1 MTIPIQELAAGLM
14 ILHIGSDCFM
24 VAVLRRQH
32 GLFSQ
37 PITLHDDRYEE
48 SDIRKIKNFR
58 LRLFT
63 LSLVILAGNTI
74 PILIDGLTLFSNNTG
89 RPHTVHAI
97 SILYAVS
104 NALTA
109 IISAYLISTLYR
121 IARGAN
127 DPNELVEREV
137 QKQ

>member
-14 ILHIGSDCFM
+14 ALHLGSDAFM
-24 VAVLRRQH
+24 VAVLRQQH
-32 GLFSQ
+32 KLFAQ
-37 PITLHDDRYEE
+37 PITLHDDRYEVE
-48 SDIRKIKNFR
+48 DIRKIKNFR
-58 LRLFT
+58 IRLFS
-63 LSLVILAGNTI
+63 LSLVILLGNTI
-74 PILIDGLTLFSNNTG
+74 PILIDGLTLISSNTG
-89 RPHTVHAI
+89 RPNHVHTI
-97 SILYAVS
+97 SILYALS

-127 DPNELVEREV
+127 DPNELVEKEV